1 MRVLITGS
9 NGQLGSE
16 IKELA
21 TKYKKVD
28 LIFKD
33 LPELDICN
41 FEALQAFI
49 IDHKINVV
57 VNCAAYTAVDA
68 AEENEKSALLVNATG
83 AEILAKACNSTN
95 TVLLHVSTD
104 YVFDGK
110 SSEAYTE
117 EHKTLP
123 LSVYGKSKLQGEIDI
138 KANCA
143 AHYIVRTSWLYST
156 FNANFVKSML
166 KLAET
171 RNELGIVADQYGSP
185 TYAKDLANA
194 LMVMIKK
201 TDNKS
206 VKNKYGVYHYSNEH
220 FTTWCAFAKEIMKLA
235 NTGCIINPITTEEYP
250 LPAPRPKDSSM
261 SKEKI
266 KSTFKLTIPKWED
279 SLKICRGC
287 DPSFNCQFIH
297 SSQVKVCLS
306 EVDVRSL

>member
-1 MRVLITGS
+1 MSKNILITGA

-16 IKELA
+16 FKSIKENYA
-21 TKYKKVD
+21 EFNF
-28 LIFKD
+28 IFVSK
-33 LPELDICN
+33 
-41 FEALQAFI
+41 EALNITNESEVTTFLKANT
-49 IDHKINVV
+49 INYL

-279 SLKICRGC
+279 SLKICINQLLVN
-287 DPSFNCQFIH
+287 S
-297 SSQVKVCLS
+297 
-306 EVDVRSL
+306 

>member
-1 MRVLITGS
+1 MSKNILITGA

-16 IKELA
+16 FKSIKENYA
-21 TKYKKVD
+21 D
-28 LIFKD
+28 FNFIFVSK
-33 LPELDICN
+33 
-41 FEALQAFI
+41 EALNITNESEVTTFLKANT
-49 IDHKINVV
+49 INYL

-117 EHKTLP
+117 DHKTLP
-123 LSVYGKSKLQGEIDI
+123 LSVYGKSKLHGEIAI

-201 TDNKS
+201 TDNNS
-206 VKNKYGVYHYSNEH
+206 VKNKFGVYHYSNEH
-220 FTTWCAFAKEIMKLA
+220 VTTWCAFAKEIMKLA
-235 NTGCIINPITTEEYP
+235 NTGCVINPITTEEYP

-279 SLKICRGC
+279 SLKICINQLLVN
-287 DPSFNCQFIH
+287 S
-297 SSQVKVCLS
+297 
-306 EVDVRSL
+306 

>member
-1 MRVLITGS
+1 MSKNILITGA

-16 IKELA
+16 FKSIKEN
-21 TKYKKVD
+21 YPD
-28 LIFKD
+28 FNFIFVSKEI
-33 LPELDICN
+33 LNITNESEVTTFLKTN
-41 FEALQAFI
+41 T
-49 IDHKINVV
+49 INYL

-68 AEENEKSALLVNATG
+68 AEENKESAQFVNATG

-117 EHKTLP
+117 DDKTLP
-123 LSVYGKSKLQGEIDI
+123 LSVYGKSKLHGEIAI
-138 KANCA
+138 KANYA
-143 AHYIVRTSWLYST
+143 SHYIIRTSWLYST

-206 VKNKYGVYHYSNEH
+206 VKNKFGVYHYSNEH
-220 FTTWCAFAKEIMKLA
+220 VTTWCAFAKEIMKLA
-235 NTGCIINPITTEEYP
+235 NTGCVINPITTEDYP

-279 SLKICRGC
+279 SLK
-287 DPSFNCQFIH
+287 
-297 SSQVKVCLS
+297 VCINQLLVNS
-306 EVDVRSL
+306 

>member
-1 MRVLITGS
+1 MNKNILITGA

-16 IKELA
+16 FKSIKENYA
-21 TKYKKVD
+21 D
-28 LIFKD
+28 FNFIFVSKE
-33 LPELDICN
+33 ELNITN
-41 FEALQAFI
+41 ESEITTFLKANT
-49 IDHKINVV
+49 INYL

-68 AEENEKSALLVNATG
+68 AEENEKSAHFVNATG
-83 AEILAKACNSTN
+83 AEILAKACHSTN

-117 EHKTLP
+117 ESITLP
-123 LSVYGKSKLQGEIDI
+123 LSVYGKSKLHGEISI

-206 VKNKYGVYHYSNEH
+206 VKNKFGVYHYSNEH
-220 FTTWCAFAKEIMKLA
+220 VTTWCAFAKEIMKLA
-235 NTGCIINPITTEEYP
+235 NTGCTINPITTEEYP

-266 KSTFKLTIPKWED
+266 KSTFKLAIPKWED
-279 SLKICRGC
+279 SLK
-287 DPSFNCQFIH
+287 
-297 SSQVKVCLS
+297 VCLS
-306 EVDVRSL
+306 QLLVNS